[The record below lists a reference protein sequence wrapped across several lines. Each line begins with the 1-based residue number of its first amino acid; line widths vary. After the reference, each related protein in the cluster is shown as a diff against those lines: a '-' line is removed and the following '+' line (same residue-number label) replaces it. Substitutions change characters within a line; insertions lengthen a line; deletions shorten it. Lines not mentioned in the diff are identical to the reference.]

1 MYRERNVPAARMHGK
16 PTHAS
21 QVMRPSVL
29 TLLVANPRMAAMAA
43 KAAVHIP
50 CVETE
55 FNPMV
60 IPSIPEALTNI

>member
-1 MYRERNVPAARMHGK
+1 MYQERNEPAARIHGK

-21 QVMRPSVL
+21 QVIRPSVL

-50 CVETE
+50 
-55 FNPMV
+55 
-60 IPSIPEALTNI
+60 